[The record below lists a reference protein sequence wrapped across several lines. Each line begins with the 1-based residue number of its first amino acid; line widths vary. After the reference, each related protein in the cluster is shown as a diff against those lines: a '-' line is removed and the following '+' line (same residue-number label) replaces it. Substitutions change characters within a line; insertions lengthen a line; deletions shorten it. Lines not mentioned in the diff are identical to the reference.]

1 MNFAGLKQYLYAL
14 SVAVMLVAASGL
26 SGAMSVQA
34 QSRDQDRWEE
44 RRERREEWRDRQRRD
59 RDRYDDRGRY
69 DDYDRYGRSDRYN
82 REVEKGFRDGLD
94 RGEKDARTNRVPD
107 PNNSSHYR
115 KGTDAYREG
124 FRRGYSR
131 GYRQHYRYGRWW

>member
-1 MNFAGLKQYLYAL
+1 MNFAGLKNYLYAL
-14 SVAVMLVAASGL
+14 SVAVMLVASGL
-26 SGAMSVQA
+26 FGATTVQA
-34 QSRDQDRWEE
+34 QNRDWDRWEE
-44 RRERREEWRDRQRRD
+44 RRERREDWRDRQRRD
-59 RDRYDDRGRY
+59 RY

-115 KGTDAYREG
+115 KGNDAYREG
-124 FRRGYSR
+124 FRRGYNR

>member
-1 MNFAGLKQYLYAL
+1 MNFAGLKNYLYAL
-14 SVAVMLVAASGL
+14 SVAVMMVAASGL
-26 SGAMSVQA
+26 FGTVQA
-34 QSRDQDRWEE
+34 QSRDWDRWEE
-44 RRERREEWRDRQRRD
+44 RREQREDWRDRQR

-69 DDYDRYGRSDRYN
+69 DDDRYGRSDRYN

-124 FRRGYSR
+124 FRRGYNR